1 MATKG
6 TRWFL
11 RRSVDLIPY
20 MLFMAAREALVEPPE
35 WPVTSMLGGTAPVG
49 TGLANKGL
57 ANTGLANTRLAVTGP
72 ADTGPGCPSPDVK
85 GAPLAGDAQ
94 AAEPVAE

>member
-1 MATKG
+1 
-6 TRWFL
+6 
-11 RRSVDLIPY
+11 

-35 WPVTSMLGGTAPVG
+35 WPVTLMLPSTASPG
-49 TGLANKGL
+49 TGLAGTGLAGTELASTGL
-57 ANTGLANTRLAVTGP
+57 ANTG
-72 ADTGPGCPSPDVK
+72 PGCPRPDVE

>member
-20 MLFMAAREALVEPPE
+20 MLLMAAREALVEPPD
-35 WPVTSMLGGTAPVG
+35 WPVVPPARHAPGGHGGHRWPA
-49 TGLANKGL
+49 
-57 ANTGLANTRLAVTGP
+57 TR
-72 ADTGPGCPSPDVK
+72 K
-85 GAPLAGDAQ
+85 
-94 AAEPVAE
+94 

>member
-20 MLFMAAREALVEPPE
+20 MLFMAAREALVEPRE
-35 WPVTSMLGGTAPVG
+35 WPVTPVLTN
-49 TGLANKGL
+49 TGLTNTGL
-57 ANTGLANTRLAVTGP
+57 ANTGLANTGP
-72 ADTGPGCPSPDVK
+72 ACPPPDAK
-85 GAPLAGDAQ
+85 GAPFAGDAQ